1 MGKKEHKN
9 NNVIS
14 NILYIIKAY
23 ICLYVYIFIANE
35 N

>member
-1 MGKKEHKN
+1 MHKKGHKKN
-9 NNVIS
+9 ETMS
-14 NILYIIKAY
+14 NILYVTKVY